1 MPEVRLIGIAG
12 GFIELRSKDI
22 LVSQFVKREPDST
35 NTRKQVYELQVCHK
49 NDRILPHKG

>member
-22 LVSQFVKREPDST
+22 LVSQFIKREPDAT

>member
-22 LVSQFVKREPDST
+22 LVSQFIKREPDAT
-35 NTRKQVYELQVCHK
+35 NTRKQVYETPAYNWIVK
-49 NDRILPHKG
+49 EY